1 MKRSGMV
8 LAGIVVVGVCAAS
21 APAVLD
27 SGPFPVPPTATTGP
41 VELVAY
47 DSCEKVLSQF
57 RTAERP
63 RLAEYGRGSGWYD
76 TEGGVV
82 LNAEAGVAADAQQKA
97 APAPPT
103 QAGKPEHSTTN
114 VQEAGVD
121 EPDLVKTDGERII
134 TVVDGTLRVVDVA
147 TRAVTGSL
155 DLPGAAAS
163 QLMLSGDRALVVTT
177 SIATL
182 ERPLSPNDYAPA
194 DGASLVLVDL
204 ASAPKVLGTLAVDGS
219 YVDARQVGGVARVV
233 VSSSPR
239 LNYVYPDEVR
249 TTAQAQ
255 LENERILEAAP
266 VSAWLPNYELTTPT
280 SRSDGTL
287 VDCSRISFPR
297 QPTASS
303 LLTVLTLDLAA
314 PLGTGDPVSV
324 VTAGDTVYGSEK
336 NLYVADQRQGFTGR
350 GRAATARTTAIHQFD
365 ISRPG
370 PPKHV
375 ASGVVAGTPLNQY
388 SFSEHAGH
396 LRVATTSGSTSSSSQ
411 SSVTV
416 LKREGDTLVRTGKV
430 DGLGVGE
437 RIYSV
442 RFLGSVGYV
451 VTFRQTDPLYTLD
464 LADPTKPKV
473 VGELKINGYS
483 AYLHP
488 AGDGRLIGVG
498 QDATSRGRVTG
509 TQVSLFDVRDPA
521 NPRRLAQH
529 HLPGASSEA
538 EYDPHAFLYWSP
550 TGLLVLPVSDQR
562 RGGDVGSL
570 VLRLSG
576 NGFSELGT
584 VRHPTGTLRRSLVIG
599 DDLWTVSDAGLM
611 ATTGDRAT
619 QLAWVPFG

>member
-1 MKRSGMV
+1 MKRWGTV

-21 APAVLD
+21 APAVLE
-27 SGPFPVPPTATTGP
+27 SGPPPVPPTPAGP
-41 VELVAY
+41 VSLVAH
-47 DSCEKVLSQF
+47 DSCDQVLSQF
-57 RTAERP
+57 RAVERP
-63 RLAEYGRGSGWYD
+63 RLAEHGRGGGRYTDS
-76 TEGGVV
+76 TEGRP
-82 LNAEAGVAADAQQKA
+82 NEAGVAADAQQKA
-97 APAPPT
+97 APTPPQDAEPT
-103 QAGKPEHSTTN
+103 HSTTN

-121 EPDLVKTDGERII
+121 EPDLVKTDGKRIV

-147 TRAVTGSL
+147 SRKVTGTL
-155 DLPGAAAS
+155 ALPGAATS

-177 SIATL
+177 SLAMV
-182 ERPLSPNDYAPA
+182 EKPLTPDDSAPA
-194 DGASLVLVDL
+194 GGTSLVLVDL
-204 ASAPKVLGTLAVDGS
+204 AGAPKVLGTLSVDGS
-219 YVDARQVGGVARVV
+219 YVDARQIGGVARVV

-239 LNYVYPDEVR
+239 IGYAYHDGVR
-249 TTAQAQ
+249 TSAQVQ
-255 LENERILEAAP
+255 RENERILESAP
-266 VSAWLPNYELTTPT
+266 VSAWLPHYELTTPT

-287 VDCSRISFPR
+287 VDCSRVSFPR

-314 PLGTGDPVSV
+314 ALGTGDPVSIV
-324 VTAGDTVYGSEK
+324 AAGDTVYGSER
-336 NLYVADQRQGFTGR
+336 NLYVADQHQAFTGR
-350 GRAATARTTAIHQFD
+350 GKVAANPTTAIHQFD

-375 ASGVVAGTPLNQY
+375 ASGVVQGTPINKY
-388 SFSEHAGH
+388 AFSEYRDH
-396 LRVATTSGSTSSSSQ
+396 LRVATTSGFGRTASQ

-416 LKREGDTLVRTGKV
+416 LERDGDTLAQVGKV

-442 RFLGSVGYV
+442 RFLGAVGYV

-464 LADPTKPKV
+464 LADPAKPRV

-498 QDATSRGRVTG
+498 QDATGQGRVTG

-521 NPRRLAQH
+521 RPRRRAQY
-529 HLPGASSEA
+529 HLPGANSEA
-538 EYDPHAFLYWSP
+538 EYDPHAFLYWP
-550 TGLLVLPVSDQR
+550 TTGLLVLPVTDQR
-562 RGGDVGSL
+562 GDDGGSL
-570 VLRLSG
+570 MLRLAD
-576 NGFSELGT
+576 NGFGELGT
-584 VRHPTGTLRRSLVIG
+584 VRHPSGTLRRSLVIG

-611 ATTGDRAT
+611 VTSGDRAA

>member
-27 SGPFPVPPTATTGP
+27 SGPYPVPPAVTTGP

-47 DSCEKVLSQF
+47 DSCDEVLSQF
-57 RTAERP
+57 KAAERP
-63 RLAEYGRGSGWYD
+63 HLAEYGRGGGWYG
-76 TEGGVV
+76 TTGGVV
-82 LNAEAGVAADAQQKA
+82 MNSEDGVAPGAQKA
-97 APAPPT
+97 APAPAQANVPT
-103 QAGKPEHSTTN
+103 HSTTN

-121 EPDLVKTDGERII
+121 EPDLVKTDGKRIV

-147 TRAVTGSL
+147 SRKVTGSL
-155 DLPGAAAS
+155 SLPGTATS

-177 SIATL
+177 SFAMMDK
-182 ERPLSPNDYAPA
+182 PLVPNDFAPA
-194 DGASLVLVDL
+194 GGASLVLVDL
-204 ASAPKVLGTLAVDGS
+204 TGTPTVLGTLSVDGT
-219 YVDARQVGGVARVV
+219 YVDARQIGGVARVV

-239 LNYVYPDEVR
+239 INYVYPDGVR
-249 TTAQAQ
+249 TTAQTEK
-255 LENERILEAAP
+255 ENEGILESAP
-266 VSAWLPNYELTTPT
+266 VSSWLPHYELTTPT

-287 VDCSRISFPR
+287 VDCSKVSFPR
-297 QPTASS
+297 RPTASS

-314 PLGTGDPVSV
+314 ALGTGDPVSIV
-324 VTAGDTVYGSEK
+324 AAGDTVYGSEQ
-336 NLYVADQRQGFTGR
+336 NLYVADQYQVFPGR
-350 GRAATARTTAIHQFD
+350 GKVAASPTTAIHQFD
-365 ISRPG
+365 ISQAG

-375 ASGVVAGTPLNQY
+375 ASGVVQGTPLNKY
-388 SFSEHAGH
+388 SFSEYQGH
-396 LRVATTSGSTSSSSQ
+396 LRVATTSGFDRTSSQ

-416 LKREGDTLVRTGKV
+416 LKRDGDTLAQVGKV

-442 RFLGSVGYV
+442 RFLGAVGYV
-451 VTFRQTDPLYTLD
+451 VTFQQTDPLYTLD
-464 LADPTKPKV
+464 LADPAKPRV

-498 QDATSRGRVTG
+498 QDATGQGRTTG
-509 TQVSLFDVRDPA
+509 TQVSLFDVHDPA
-521 NPRRLAQH
+521 KPERLAQY
-529 HLPGASSEA
+529 HLPGAYSEA
-538 EYDPHAFLYWSP
+538 EYDPHAFLYWP
-550 TGLLVLPVSDQR
+550 TTGLLVLPVTDQ
-562 RGGDVGSL
+562 GGDDGGSL

-584 VRHPTGTLRRSLVIG
+584 VRHPTGTLRRALVIG

-611 ATTGDRAT
+611 ATSGDRAT